1 MESLSLILSE
11 KFSRENVKEIYS
23 LLSKGNFGIELVG
36 ESIDGNVSYVFRK
49 IPKIDLVGEIVERVD
64 LLEKMF
70 NIESP

>member
-1 MESLSLILSE
+1 M
-11 KFSRENVKEIYS
+11 
-23 LLSKGNFGIELVG
+23 LSKGNFGIELVG